1 MPTYT
6 LSRKSTGEQW
16 DEFCSYDELNKILEQ
31 DEDIVR
37 QLSTPLIVSGVG
49 GVLSK
54 TDDGWGINDGQ
65 KDNAIYDAKKH
76 LEKIIL

>member
-31 DEDIVR
+31 DEDIIR
-37 QLSTPLIVSGVG
+37 KLSTPLIVSGVG

-54 TDDGWGINDGQ
+54 TDDGW
-65 KDNAIYDAKKH
+65 KDKLKEMKKRSG
-76 LEKIIL
+76 KNNTIKV

>member
-54 TDDGWGINDGQ
+54 TDDGW
-65 KDNAIYDAKKH
+65 KDNLRRIKEGSGKGDTI
-76 LEKIIL
+76 KI

>member
-54 TDDGWGINDGQ
+54 TDDGW
-65 KDNAIYDAKKH
+65 KDNLKRIKSKLLRFKSCPAFN
-76 LEKIIL
+76 

>member
-54 TDDGWGINDGQ
+54 TDDGWKDKLKEIKKTSG
-65 KDNAIYDAKKH
+65 KDNTIKV
-76 LEKIIL
+76 

>member
-54 TDDGWGINDGQ
+54 TDDGWKDRLKEIKKTSG
-65 KDNAIYDAKKH
+65 KDNTIKV
-76 LEKIIL
+76 

>member
-16 DEFCSYDELNKILEQ
+16 DEFCPYDELNKILEQ

-54 TDDGWGINDGQ
+54 TDDGWKDKLKEIKKTSG
-65 KDNAIYDAKKH
+65 KDNTIKV
-76 LEKIIL
+76 

>member
-1 MPTYT
+1 VPTYT

-54 TDDGWGINDGQ
+54 TDDGWKDKLKEIKKTSG
-65 KDNAIYDAKKH
+65 KDNTIKV
-76 LEKIIL
+76 

>member
-49 GVLSK
+49 GVLVKLMMVGK
-54 TDDGWGINDGQ
+54 TN
-65 KDNAIYDAKKH
+65 
-76 LEKIIL
+76 